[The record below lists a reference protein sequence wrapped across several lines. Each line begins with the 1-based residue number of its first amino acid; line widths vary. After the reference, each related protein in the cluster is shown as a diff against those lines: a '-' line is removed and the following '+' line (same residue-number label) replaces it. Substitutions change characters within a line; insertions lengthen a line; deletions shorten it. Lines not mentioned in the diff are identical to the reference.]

1 MAGNGGLMKMS
12 WETVWMG
19 ARPVLIAVLLAILLL
34 RMFEDRLI
42 FFPNVHAWNDWDTRS
57 QGLETEDVFFVTE
70 DNVRIHGWWIAA
82 PVAPAESEEPVPTIL
97 YLHGNA
103 ANLTNRID
111 NLKFLR
117 DLPAN
122 LFAIDYRYYGKSEG
136 PFPNEE
142 GVYHD
147 ARAAYDYLVKER
159 GVDPAR
165 LIVLGQSLGTA
176 IAVHLATEREVAG
189 LILESG
195 LPSAPRVAQLNI
207 PLPGVRFIMR
217 SRFDSAAKL
226 PGIHKPVLVAHCVDD
241 PILSLQLGEELFAA
255 ANEPKTLVT
264 YDSACHEPLY
274 DVAYEEYADRL
285 RELIAQAIPPAAGP
299 PGETG
304 SP

>member
-1 MAGNGGLMKMS
+1 MKMS
-12 WETVWMG
+12 WETVWIG
-19 ARPVLIAVLLAILLL
+19 VRPVLIALLLVILLL

-42 FFPNVHAWNDWDTRS
+42 FFPNVQAWNDWDTRA
-57 QGLETEDVFFVTE
+57 QGLETEDIYIVTE
-70 DNVRIHGWWIAA
+70 DGVRIHGWWIAA
-82 PVAPAESEEPVPTIL
+82 PAVPAESREAGDPVPTIL

-103 ANLTNRID
+103 ANLTNRVG

-117 DLPAN
+117 ELPAN

-159 GVDPAR
+159 GVEPAR

-176 IAVHLATEREVAG
+176 IAVNLATEREVAG
-189 LILESG
+189 IILESG

-255 ANEPKTLVT
+255 ANEPKTLVK

-274 DVAYEEYADRL
+274 DVAYGEYADRL
-285 RELIAQAIPPAAGP
+285 RELIAQAIPPATVP
-299 PGETG
+299 PGDTG